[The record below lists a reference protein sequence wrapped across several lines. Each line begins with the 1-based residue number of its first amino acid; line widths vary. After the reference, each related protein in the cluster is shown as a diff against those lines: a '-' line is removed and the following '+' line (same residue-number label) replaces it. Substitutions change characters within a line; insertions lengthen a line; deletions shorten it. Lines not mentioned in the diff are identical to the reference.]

1 LVQRLLQRGR
11 QGFEQREQ
19 HGERAGSDLGKPKA
33 LPGTWITGSIKP
45 NPVARMAPS
54 STQTPQRGTGRG
66 IGIRTAAGSDERAHG
81 QLHVY
86 DGDGKGKS
94 QAALGVVL
102 RTIGL
107 GICEQKRTRV
117 LLLRFLKGPG
127 RAYDE
132 DAAIEALQQGFPHLI
147 DQVRTGRGDYFTAE
161 EATPFDR
168 QEAQR
173 GWDIAKGAIASDL
186 YSVVVLDELN
196 PVLDLGLL
204 DADEVARTLACKP
217 PGMEVICTGR
227 GAPKE
232 LVQLADLHSEM
243 RAHQQMD
250 PGITGIEIYTG
261 DGKGKSTSALGK
273 GLQAIGRGISQDKS
287 HRVLILQWLKGGAG
301 YTEDA
306 AIAALRESYP
316 HLVDHLRS
324 GRDAIVWRGQ
334 QQPIDYVE
342 AERAWE
348 IARAAISSGLYKT
361 VILDEI
367 NPTVDLELLPVEP
380 IVQTLLRKPAETEV
394 ILTGRCKN
402 RLAYFELASVY
413 SEMVC
418 HKHYAE
424 RGVDLKRG
432 VDY

>member
-1 LVQRLLQRGR
+1 MAETTSKIILCDG
-11 QGFEQREQ
+11 
-19 HGERAGSDLGKPKA
+19 
-33 LPGTWITGSIKP
+33 IKDR
-45 NPVARMAPS
+45 V
-54 STQTPQRGTGRG
+54 G
-66 IGIRTAAGSDERAHG
+66 IGIVTASDSKERATG
-81 QLHVY
+81 QFHLY
-86 DGDGKGKS
+86 DGEGKGKS

-107 GICEQKRTRV
+107 GICEQQNTRV

-147 DQVRTGRGDYFTAE
+147 DQVRTGRGDYFAVE
-161 EATPFDR
+161 DITPFDIY
-168 QEAQR
+168 EAQR
-173 GWDIAKGAIASDL
+173 GWTIAQKAIASAL

-196 PVLDLGLL
+196 PVLNLNLL
-204 DADEVARTLACKP
+204 DVNEVIHTLNTRP
-217 PGMEVICTGR
+217 NNMEVIITGR
-227 GAPKE
+227 CAPQS
-232 LVQLADLHSEM
+232 LVKMADLHSEM
-243 RAHQQMD
+243 KAHCRHNTQISTSESTFQ
-250 PGITGIEIYTG
+250 GLYGIEIYTG
-261 DGKGKSTSALGK
+261 EGKGKSTSALGK
-273 GLQAIGRGISQDKS
+273 ALQAIGRGISQDKS
-287 HRVLILQWLKGGAG
+287 HRVLIIQWLKGGRG

-306 AIAALRESYP
+306 AIAALKASYP

-342 AERAWE
+342 AERVWE
-348 IARAAISSGLYKT
+348 IARAAIMSGLYKT
-361 VILDEI
+361 VILDEL

-380 IVQTLLRKPAETEV
+380 IVQTLLSKPPETE
-394 ILTGRCKN
+394 IIITGRCKN
-402 RLAYFELASVY
+402 PPAYFALASIH

-424 RGVDLKRG
+424 QGVHLKRG

>member
-1 LVQRLLQRGR
+1 MV
-11 QGFEQREQ
+11 
-19 HGERAGSDLGKPKA
+19 S
-33 LPGTWITGSIKP
+33 
-45 NPVARMAPS
+45 N
-54 STQTPQRGTGRG
+54 G
-66 IGIRTAAGSDERAHG
+66 IGITTASESQERSHG

-86 DGDGKGKS
+86 DGEGKGKS

-107 GICEQKRTRV
+107 GICEKRQTRV

-127 RAYDE
+127 RSYDE
-132 DAAIEALQQGFPHLI
+132 DAAIDALQQGFPHLI
-147 DQVRTGRGDYFTAE
+147 DQVRTGRGEFFNADQSTKFDYK
-161 EATPFDR
+161 
-168 QEAQR
+168 EAQR
-173 GWDIAKGAIASDL
+173 GWDIAKGAIASAL

-204 DADEVARTLACKP
+204 PIEEVVKTLTSRP
-217 PGMEVICTGR
+217 NGMEIIVTGR
-227 GAPKE
+227 AAPNSLIQVAE
-232 LVQLADLHSEM
+232 LHSEM
-243 RAHQQMD
+243 KAHRRPEINND
-250 PGITGIEIYTG
+250 KILFENNIAGIEIYTG
-261 DGKGKSTSALGK
+261 EGKGKSTSALGK
-273 GLQAIGRGISQDKS
+273 ALQAIGKGISQDKS
-287 HRVLILQWLKGGAG
+287 HRVLILQWLKGGSG

-361 VILDEI
+361 VILDEL

-380 IVQTLLRKPAETEV
+380 IVQTLLRKPSETEV
-394 ILTGRCKN
+394 IITGRCKN
-402 RLAYFELASVY
+402 HPLYFDLASVH

-424 RGVDLKRG
+424 KGVDLKRG

>member
-1 LVQRLLQRGR
+1 MV
-11 QGFEQREQ
+11 
-19 HGERAGSDLGKPKA
+19 S
-33 LPGTWITGSIKP
+33 
-45 NPVARMAPS
+45 N
-54 STQTPQRGTGRG
+54 G
-66 IGIRTAAGSDERAHG
+66 IGITTAAESQERSHG

-86 DGDGKGKS
+86 DGEGKGKS

-107 GICEQKRTRV
+107 GICEKRQTRV

-127 RAYDE
+127 RSYDE
-132 DAAIEALQQGFPHLI
+132 DAAIDALQQGFPHLI
-147 DQVRTGRGDYFTAE
+147 DQVRTGRGEFFNADQSTKFDY
-161 EATPFDR
+161 

-173 GWDIAKGAIASDL
+173 GWDIAKGAIASAL

-204 DADEVARTLACKP
+204 PVEEVVKTLTARP
-217 PGMEVICTGR
+217 NGMEIIVTGR
-227 GAPKE
+227 AAPNPLIKVAE
-232 LVQLADLHSEM
+232 LHSEM
-243 RAHQQMD
+243 RAHRR
-250 PGITGIEIYTG
+250 PEINNEEILFENNVGGIEIYTG
-261 DGKGKSTSALGK
+261 EGKGKSTSALGK
-273 GLQAIGRGISQDKS
+273 ALQAIGRGISQDKS
-287 HRVLILQWLKGGAG
+287 HRVLILQWLKGGSG

-334 QQPIDYVE
+334 QKPIDYVE

-361 VILDEI
+361 VILDEL

-380 IVQTLLRKPAETEV
+380 IVQTLLRKPSETEV
-394 ILTGRCKN
+394 IITGRCKN
-402 RLAYFELASVY
+402 QPIYFDLASVH

-424 RGVDLKRG
+424 KGVDLKRG